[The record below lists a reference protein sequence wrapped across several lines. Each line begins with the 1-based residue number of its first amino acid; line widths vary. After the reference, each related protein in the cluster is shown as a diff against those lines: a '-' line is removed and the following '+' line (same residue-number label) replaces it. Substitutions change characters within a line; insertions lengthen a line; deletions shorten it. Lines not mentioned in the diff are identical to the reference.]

1 MKRSGIAIAAG
12 LLLICLTGC
21 ITITNT
27 STGDFDFKER
37 FDKATK
43 EILARSKQAEEAALK
58 GQRASLDRKV
68 ERFVQ
73 WHFAQ
78 ADALVIAHMSQV
90 KRALGG
96 SASFFND
103 YAKRRAILL
112 DFTLKLEPSLDFVE
126 SKLPN
131 ASAFPSGKVLI
142 SRPLAEAFNVNK
154 EDYDSVLLGILIH
167 ELIHVRDGH
176 ALEQWAT
183 ADGRQAWSR
192 DQVLG
197 AMSALTTLI
206 PFLTIRYDVQY
217 PITFGASK
225 QLPALSEYAA
235 DLGAVSL
242 LDRAGHD
249 SGRYI
254 AFLSEMSASVQADAG
269 GKSGLLQQ
277 RVECLKA
284 FSRSRFE
291 SDLQAIAVGS
301 REAGDDVVQTWDLR
315 VYRKIA
321 SLLDSP
327 EALTKAFPAKPGT
340 SDAERRNNLL
350 AAVRKSTYSECA
362 IRRSFPGISPK
373 DGVLTTP
380 TFDLAIFSQH
390 L

>member
-1 MKRSGIAIAAG
+1 MAA
-12 LLLICLTGC
+12 CV
-21 ITITNT
+21 TITNT

-37 FDKATK
+37 FDKAAK

-58 GQRASLDRKV
+58 GQRASVDPKV
-68 ERFVQ
+68 ERFMR

-90 KRALGG
+90 KRALSG
-96 SASFFND
+96 SASIFND
-103 YAKRRAILL
+103 YAKRRATLL
-112 DFTLKLEPSLDFVE
+112 DFTMKLEPTLDFVE

-131 ASAFPSGKVLI
+131 ATAFPSGKVLI

-167 ELIHVRDGH
+167 ELMHVRDGH

-197 AMSALTTLI
+197 AASALTTLI

-217 PITFGASK
+217 PITFGAAK

-242 LDRAGHD
+242 LDRAGHE

-254 AFLSEMSASVQADAG
+254 AFLSEMSAGIQAGAG

-277 RVECLKA
+277 RVECLRA
-284 FSRSRFE
+284 FSMNRFE
-291 SDLQAIAVGS
+291 SDLQAIVIGS
-301 REAGDDVVQTWDLR
+301 REAGDDVVQTWDLG
-315 VYRKIA
+315 VYRKA
-321 SLLDSP
+321 TSLLDSP
-327 EALTKAFPAKPGT
+327 EALAKEFPAKPGT
-340 SDAERRNNLL
+340 SDAERRNSLL
-350 AAVRKSTYSECA
+350 AAVRKSAYSECA
-362 IRRSFPGISPK
+362 IRRSFPGIAPK

-380 TFDLAIFSQH
+380 TFDVAIFIQH